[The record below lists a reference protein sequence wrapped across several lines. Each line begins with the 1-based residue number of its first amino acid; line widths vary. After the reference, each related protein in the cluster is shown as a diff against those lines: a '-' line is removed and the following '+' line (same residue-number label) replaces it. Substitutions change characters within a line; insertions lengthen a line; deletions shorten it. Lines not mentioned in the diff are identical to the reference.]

1 MDRKRYFKIRSLIH
15 NKYITLSNDV
25 RVFGADQRSH
35 FNCIKGRLRVFPFS
49 QHSLQI
55 YCKCYHSNYLLDK
68 ITGKNRFNGIIP
80 SAVCGQNVKK
90 IKLTLKTILE

>member
-1 MDRKRYFKIRSLIH
+1 MYVYLEWINDLILTVS
-15 NKYITLSNDV
+15 KVDLG
-25 RVFGADQRSH
+25 F
-35 FNCIKGRLRVFPFS
+35 FFPFS

-80 SAVCGQNVKK
+80 RAVCGQNVKK
-90 IKLTLKTILE
+90 SN